1 MLNLNIILV
10 MMQAVIFLVAAL
22 FGYGLGYADVVV
34 YATLVSYVISFFIVN
49 YKKENYL
56 NLSTF
61 FLIGF
66 GLLILGRFIAYLIYP
81 SRYMG
86 NEILCFDFFFSYC
99 LTNIELINLLL
110 FYHITILFFCFGYVK
125 PVKIKAYTSN
135 ISSLFNIKISN
146 QKIKLFLLPVSYFCL
161 LVLFYQSI
169 NTINLALN
177 NGYMALYANQAEIYQ
192 TPFTLIANTTL
203 IAMLAIIFKSGND
216 KIVNLSFRII
226 FYSLIALGL
235 ISILSGSRNGF
246 IGALFVL
253 LWYFFYDKKIPRLYY
268 GLIALLGVVV
278 MASTNYIANISGVR
292 GAGVE
297 SNLQSNIAEAFF
309 SQGGT
314 FFLLNEVFKMDDAPF
329 LGYIKIIIPGIQMV
343 FPLFDISERYM
354 FDWGSSLAYKLDK
367 GLYQSGFGLGWSI
380 FADFYLLAFS
390 FIPFYLFLMFF
401 WGKVLNILDTQRT
414 QLFQALSFIF
424 AFYVFA
430 LSRNSISPL
439 LFTILIY
446 IILVIL
452 FKVRLKK

>member
-10 MMQAVIFLVAAL
+10 MMQAVVFLVAAL
-22 FGYGLGYADVVV
+22 FGYGLGYTDIVV

-49 YKKENYL
+49 YKKESYL
-56 NLSTF
+56 NLSNF

-81 SRYMG
+81 SRYMS

-99 LTNIELINLLL
+99 LANIELINLLL

-125 PVKIKAYTSN
+125 SVKVKAYTSN
-135 ISSLFNIKISN
+135 ASSLFNKKISN
-146 QKIKLFLLPVSYFCL
+146 KKIKLFLLPVSYFCL

-177 NGYMALYANQAEIYQ
+177 SGYMALYANQAEIYQ

-203 IAMLAIIFKSGND
+203 IAMLAIIFKSKND
-216 KIVNLSFRII
+216 KIVNLNFKII
-226 FYSLIALGL
+226 FYSLIFLGL

-253 LWYFFYDKKIPRLYY
+253 LWYFFYDKKIPKLYY

-309 SQGGT
+309 AQGGT

-343 FPLFDISERYM
+343 FPMFGISERYM

-390 FIPFYLFLMFF
+390 FIPFYLILMFF
-401 WGKVLNILDTQRT
+401 WGKFLNLLDTQRT
-414 QLFQALSFIF
+414 QIFQALSFIL

-430 LSRNSISPL
+430 LPRNSISPL

-452 FKVRLKK
+452 FKVRIKK

>member
-10 MMQAVIFLVAAL
+10 ILQAIMFSAAAL
-22 FGYGLGYADVVV
+22 FGYGLGYTDIVI
-34 YATLVSYVISFFIVN
+34 YTTLASYVISFFIVN

-81 SRYMG
+81 SRYMS

-99 LTNIELINLLL
+99 LTNIELVNLLL
-110 FYHITILFFCFGYVK
+110 FYHITILIFSFGYIK
-125 PVKIKAYTSN
+125 SIKIKAYTYNTSN
-135 ISSLFNIKISN
+135 LFNKKISI
-146 QKIKLFLLPVSYFCL
+146 QKIKIFLLPVSYFCL

-169 NTINLALN
+169 NTINLALSG
-177 NGYMALYANQAEIYQ
+177 GYMALYANQAEIYQ

-203 IAMLAIIFKSGND
+203 IAMLAIIFKNGND
-216 KIVNLSFRII
+216 KIVNLHFKII
-226 FYSLIALGL
+226 FYSLIFLGL

-253 LWYFFYDKKIPRLYY
+253 LWYFFYDKKIPKLYY
-268 GLIALLGVVV
+268 GLIALLGVVI
-278 MASTNYIANISGVR
+278 MASINYLANISGVR
-292 GAGVE
+292 SAGVE

-314 FFLLNEVFKMDDAPF
+314 FFLVNEVFKMDEVPF
-329 LGYIKIIIPGIQMV
+329 LGYIKTIIPGVQV
-343 FPLFDISERYM
+343 FFTSFGITERYM
-354 FDWGSSLAYKLDK
+354 FDWGSNLAYRLDK

-380 FADFYLLAFS
+380 FADFYLLAFG
-390 FIPFYLFLMFF
+390 FVPVYLVLIFF
-401 WGKVLNILDTQRT
+401 WGRVLNILDTQRT
-414 QLFQALSFIF
+414 QFVQALSFIF

-430 LSRNSISPL
+430 LPRNSISPL

-446 IILVIL
+446 IILVSL
-452 FKVRLKK
+452 FKMRIKK